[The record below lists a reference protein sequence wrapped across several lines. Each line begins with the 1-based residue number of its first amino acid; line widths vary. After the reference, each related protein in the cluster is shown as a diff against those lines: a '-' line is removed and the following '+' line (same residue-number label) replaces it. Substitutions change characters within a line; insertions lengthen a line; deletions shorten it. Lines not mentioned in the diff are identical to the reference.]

1 MREYRRAV
9 GAYALHDCEG
19 EKRWMLKTDYHS
31 SGYVTTTSLAA
42 TQRANAAPKR
52 PEADVLVLSQSIKLE
67 RKKKKKLLPDH
78 ILESHVGHEENQFRC
93 NGRNVHLRK

>member
-19 EKRWMLKTDYHS
+19 GNRSMLKTDYDS
-31 SGYVTTTSLAA
+31 SGYVTTETTSIAA

-52 PEADVLVLSQSIKLE
+52 PEADVWVLSQSIELE
-67 RKKKKKLLPDH
+67 RKTRREKLLPDH
-78 ILESHVGHEENQFRC
+78 ILESHVGH
-93 NGRNVHLRK
+93 